1 MFAPTVDIA
10 SVRFWLVV
18 AGALIML
25 TPTTWPPLRR
35 CLLAVINLGFLSLL
49 LRLRLVAVLLAL
61 GAVHVLLRAITVD
74 SLKFP
79 ATILMVGG
87 VTVLFLL
94 HKLPGLP
101 LPGEL
106 LGLASILTTIGFA
119 YVFLRLLD
127 VIRTVWEQRLPPP
140 AFVDL
145 VNYLL
150 PFHMLAAGPI
160 QAYEDFMAQPPAP
173 PALTLE
179 ETVRAVER
187 ITAGLF
193 KKYVLAYLLLQVL
206 STRWQAGGWY
216 RLLEMNA
223 HFVWLYLDF
232 SAYSDIAVG
241 IGVLLGVATP
251 ENFNRPYLA
260 RNITEF
266 WERWHISLSMILRR
280 HLFLPLHLAL
290 LRRSGGQHR
299 LLCASIALF
308 VTFLLCGAWHGL
320 TVPYLAW
327 GLFHAFALIICNV
340 YGEGLR
346 RWLGAKGVRRY
357 MASPLIRAVST
368 LVTFESVAFSVALQG
383 RYWEWAIGR

>member
-1 MFAPTVDIA
+1 VSGTTVDVA
-10 SVRFWLVV
+10 SPQFWLVFAV
-18 AGALIML
+18 ALIAL
-25 TPTTWPPLRR
+25 TATTWPPLRR

-49 LRLRLVAVLLAL
+49 LRRRLVAVLLGL
-61 GAVHVLLRAITVD
+61 GAAHVLLRAITID
-74 SLKFP
+74 SLKSP
-79 ATILMVGG
+79 AIILMIGG
-87 VTVLFLL
+87 TTVLFLL

-101 LPGEL
+101 LPVEVSA
-106 LGLASILTTIGFA
+106 LASILTTIGFA

-127 VIRTVWEQRLPPP
+127 VIRTVWERRLPPP

-145 VNYLL
+145 VNYLV

-173 PALTLE
+173 PALTLGG
-179 ETVRAVER
+179 TLTAVER

-193 KKYVLAYLLLQVL
+193 KKYVLAYVLLQVL

-216 RLLEMNA
+216 QLFEMNA

-251 ENFNRPYLA
+251 ENFNRPYVA

-266 WERWHISLSMILRR
+266 WERWHISLSMYIRR
-280 HLFLPLHLAL
+280 HLFLPIQLAL
-290 LRRSGGQHR
+290 LRRSGGEYR
-299 LLCASIALF
+299 LLSASIALL

-320 TVPYLAW
+320 TFPYLAW
-327 GLFHAFALIICNV
+327 GLFHAFALVVCNV
-340 YGEGLR
+340 YGEFLR
-346 RWLGAKGVRRY
+346 RRLGAKGVTRY

-368 LVTFESVAFSVALQG
+368 LVTFESVAFSVLLQG

>member
-1 MFAPTVDIA
+1 MVAPTVDVA
-10 SVRFWLVV
+10 SLQFWLVV
-18 AGALIML
+18 VGALIVL

-49 LRLRLVAVLLAL
+49 LRHHVVAVLLAL
-61 GAVHVLLRAITVD
+61 AAVHVLLRAITVD
-74 SLKFP
+74 SLKSS
-79 ATILMVGG
+79 AIILIVGG
-87 VTVLFLL
+87 ASVLFLL

-101 LPGEL
+101 LPVESVAV
-106 LGLASILTTIGFA
+106 ASILTTIGFA

-127 VIRTVWEQRLPPP
+127 VSRAVWEKRLPPP

-160 QAYEDFMAQPPAP
+160 QAYEEFIAQPPAP

-179 ETVRAVER
+179 KTLSAVER

-193 KKYVLAYLLLQVL
+193 KKYVLAYLLLHLL

-216 RLLEMNA
+216 RIFEMNA

-251 ENFNRPYLA
+251 ENFNRPFLA

-266 WERWHISLSMILRR
+266 WERWHISLSMYLRR
-280 HLFLPLHLAL
+280 HLFLPVHLAL

-299 LLCASIALF
+299 LLCASIALL
-308 VTFLLCGAWHGL
+308 VAFLLCGAWHGL
-320 TVPYLAW
+320 TVPYLVW
-327 GLFHAFALIICNV
+327 GLFHALALIICNV
-340 YGEGLR
+340 YGECLR
-346 RWLGAKGVRRY
+346 RWLGAKGVTRY

-368 LVTFESVAFSVALQG
+368 LVTFESVAFSVVLQG